1 MNQNNYDEYVKR
13 AYETACKHGFHDKD
27 LPLAHWLMLAIT
39 EVSEMVEADRNG
51 KRAQVAMF
59 KRECQ
64 SPQPKDR
71 VKAHWQFCFEQ
82 FVKDTV
88 EDEMADVCIRLF
100 DLAGEA
106 RCGIYEVDYTEWRFG
121 EMKKLF
127 MNNEFPVK
135 AYELCLI
142 LAERRIY
149 PGTLEMVISSAIS
162 FLCYWAKTENIDL
175 EWHINQKMWYNEHRA
190 RLHGKKY

>member
-1 MNQNNYDEYVKR
+1 MHYKEYTER
-13 AYETACKHGFHDKD
+13 AYEIACRHGFHDKD
-27 LPLAHWLMLAIT
+27 QPLAHWLMLVIT
-39 EVSEMVEADRNG
+39 EVSEMVEADRKS

-59 KRECQ
+59 KRESV

-71 VKAHWQFCFEQ
+71 VKSHWQFCFEQ
-82 FVKDTV
+82 FIKDTV

-100 DLAGEA
+100 DLAGNE
-106 RCGIYEVDYTEWRFG
+106 RCEIHEVNYTEWRFG
-121 EMKKLF
+121 EMRQMF
-127 MNNEFPVK
+127 MNNDFPVK

-142 LAERRIY
+142 LVERGMY

-175 EWHINQKMWYNEHRA
+175 EWHINQKMKYNDMRS